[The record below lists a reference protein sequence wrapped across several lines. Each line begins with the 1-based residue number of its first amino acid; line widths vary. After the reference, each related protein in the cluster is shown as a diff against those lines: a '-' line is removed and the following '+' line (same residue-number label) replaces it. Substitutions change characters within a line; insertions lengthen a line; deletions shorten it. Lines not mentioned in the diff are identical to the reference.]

1 VKAPSGAFFLAND
14 DKYSMS
20 KKIIET
26 EEERYKRMRSYDR
39 KYISN
44 PENKLK
50 RYLKNKETQS
60 ERWKRWY
67 EKNKSK
73 QLAKFNMEKAARLQ
87 RIPSW
92 ANLDAIKEFYLN
104 RPEGHHVDHIVPLR
118 GKEVSGLHVLENLQY
133 LPAKENLSK
142 GNKYTS

>member
-1 VKAPSGAFFLAND
+1 MKAPSGAFFLAND

-50 RYLKNKETQS
+50 RYLKNKATQS

-73 QLAKFNMEKAARLQ
+73 QLAKSNMEKAARLQ

-104 RPEGHHVDHIVPLR
+104 RPEGYHVDHIVPLR

-133 LPAKENLSK
+133 LLAKENLSK
-142 GNKYTS
+142 SNKYTS

>member
-1 VKAPSGAFFLAND
+1 
-14 DKYSMS
+14 MS

-26 EEERYKRMRSYDR
+26 EQERYDRMRSYDR

-60 ERWKRWY
+60 ARWKRWY

-73 QLAKFNMEKAARLQ
+73 QNAKSNMEKAMRLQ
-87 RIPSW
+87 RVPSW
-92 ANLDAIKEFYLN
+92 ADLEAIKEFYLN
-104 RPEGHHVDHIVPLR
+104 RPEGYHVDHIVPLR

-133 LPAKENLSK
+133 LPAKDNLSK
-142 GNKYTS
+142 SNKFT